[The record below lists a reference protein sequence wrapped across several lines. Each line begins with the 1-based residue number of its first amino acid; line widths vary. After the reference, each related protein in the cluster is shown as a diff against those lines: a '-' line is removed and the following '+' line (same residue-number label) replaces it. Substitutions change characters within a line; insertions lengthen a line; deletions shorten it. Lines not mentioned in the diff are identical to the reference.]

1 MSIARV
7 FAIASKMYQKIV
19 PVRSEKYK
27 RWVRS
32 FPCIAC
38 GTMKRLRQAHHV
50 GPHGMAQKSSDLDTV
65 PACYKCHAELHR
77 LGRVRFEMLH
87 GIDFTVAISD
97 LQMMYVCRHGALP
110 GEEERAA

>member
-1 MSIARV
+1 MKQL
-7 FAIASKMYQKIV
+7 FAIASKMYRGV
-19 PVRSEKYK
+19 LPVRSAHYLGY
-27 RWVRS
+27 VRS

-87 GIDFTVAISD
+87 GLDFTQAISD
-97 LQMMYVCRHGALP
+97 LQLMYVIRYGRLP